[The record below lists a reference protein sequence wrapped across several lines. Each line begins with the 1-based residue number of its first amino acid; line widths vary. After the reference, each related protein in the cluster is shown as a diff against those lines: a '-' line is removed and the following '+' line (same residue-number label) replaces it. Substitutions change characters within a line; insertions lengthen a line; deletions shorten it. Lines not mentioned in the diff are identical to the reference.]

1 MADAINLPINII
13 STNALKQINKFSK
26 ESVESIKDIGKSLS
40 GTNKELSLFGKSISS
55 IGTAAE
61 IAGAAI
67 VTGFA
72 GRALLKAII
81 NNADAIDK
89 FGKNAFKTY
98 GILKNVVNVGTKI
111 SSISKG
117 ILNFLSASKLLIG
130 TLTAA
135 FAGTFLLNGI
145 TALTN
150 KATEFENA
158 LTGVNSVANN
168 FGITNQRIT
177 KTVEELAADGLIPV
191 ADVANSL
198 KNLLATGLNLDQ
210 STKLFLTLKDAAA
223 FGRQG
228 FLDLGQAVEGAT
240 QGIKNGQSTLV
251 DNAGI
256 TKNLSVLQK
265 EYAESIG
272 TTVGKLTT
280 AQKLQAVYQGIL
292 REGAIFAGDA
302 AKLQDN
308 YTGATSRLS
317 FSFTQLLVQLGEF
330 ITKNELIRNIIK
342 NVSSALDFI
351 KDVLNENK
359 VVLQALLNTFIRLSI
374 IAIVSA
380 NIIALAKAAQFLSK
394 VIKGDL
400 IRSFVDIPF
409 PFLKKSLRDIGVSL
423 GIATVSVKTFG
434 KVFTFFSSLLIGGFK
449 IAITKV
455 TTSLAILIKTI
466 GAFLLNPITIVI
478 TSIIAAFYGLIKAI
492 QFIEERTGVFTE
504 LWNILTGILS
514 QTLFSVEPLIK
525 FFSDFGEVLK
535 RLTSQIAGGFIVA
548 LSKLISFAIKLAEYN
563 PFNIFNKDQ
572 VDKLSNAK
580 DRLDNFSSGIINLNF
595 DISKLKDNTARIVAS
610 VNTSFKKIDLE
621 PLKRLQ
627 QELKDVGLTDKDKLI
642 RERDDRLKII
652 QDALKTEGD
661 AFLLAKELEEKINKD
676 FNKKMLDLNK
686 SVASVNT
693 SFKKID
699 LEPLKRLQQELKD
712 VGLTD
717 KDKLIR
723 ERDDRLKIIQDALK
737 TEGDAFLL
745 AKELE
750 EKINK
755 DFNKKMLDLNKQ
767 ANQESIEFIER
778 IGSRFSTLSASIQES
793 LGRVGQ
799 SISSAF
805 SFAFGSG
812 SAEQK
817 AELDQLEEDLEKAFA
832 AGKISEDALEL
843 EKSKLKKLRKQL
855 ETNTTLALGTGI
867 LNSFARGSAGAT
879 QMVTGLS
886 QVALDAFVPGLGQA
900 AGPLLDVF
908 AQGPEA
914 TKQAFNEFAQA
925 VPTVIE
931 NIILSIPAA
940 IQAIADNIDII
951 IYRLV
956 DRSDE
961 IVLGLVT
968 GLIKAA
974 PDISF
979 ALTKALIYDLN
990 VALLKLGEEFAQKV
1004 VVKIVDGIIKGLGD
1018 AGTFL
1023 FNLGKKIFEGLWDGL
1038 KTLGEWM
1045 KVLGNVLY
1053 NSFWILIKNIGV
1065 FFKSLGGK
1073 IFDGFWDGVKG
1084 IGNFFY
1090 DLGKSIFNGF
1100 SDAISSIGGSIG
1112 IDIGGGGILGGI
1124 TGGLLGGIVGGNV
1137 GGVIGSIGGAFGFA
1151 EGGYVP
1157 SGFPNDTFPARLTS
1171 GEFVIDK
1178 STTANLQ
1185 EFLSNQSNKDDNNDV
1200 VVGLLSQLVSLMKQE
1215 QNINTTVDFRG
1226 DTLADIILNLN
1237 RTNARIA

>member
-686 SVASVNT
+686 
-693 SFKKID
+693 
-699 LEPLKRLQQELKD
+699 
-712 VGLTD
+712 
-717 KDKLIR
+717 
-723 ERDDRLKIIQDALK
+723 
-737 TEGDAFLL
+737 
-745 AKELE
+745 
-750 EKINK
+750 
-755 DFNKKMLDLNKQ
+755 Q